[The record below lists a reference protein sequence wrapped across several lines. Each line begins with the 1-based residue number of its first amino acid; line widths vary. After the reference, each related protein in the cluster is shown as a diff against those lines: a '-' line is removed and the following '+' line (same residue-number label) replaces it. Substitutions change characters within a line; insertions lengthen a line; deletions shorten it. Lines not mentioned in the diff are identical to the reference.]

1 MCIRDRL
8 PPLAYGSLSI
18 GDDYSQIGRRWLLQ
32 MLVIVA
38 ITSILG
44 AFSILASTIV
54 KRPPARLFYLRR
66 ILFALPFIGLTMLS
80 ASLIDNQ
87 YGIFLDRLGWFI
99 YILPGSLWIHLS
111 YAPRWRIID
120 RIDRGI
126 EPFEGMKITVY
137 GDTKKVS
144 PESDFDLEE
153 VIDII

>member
-1 MCIRDRL
+1 
-8 PPLAYGSLSI
+8 
-18 GDDYSQIGRRWLLQ
+18 

-38 ITSILG
+38 VTSLLG
-44 AFSILASTIV
+44 AFSILTSTIV
-54 KRPPARLFYLRR
+54 KRPPARLLYLRR
-66 ILFALPFIGLTMLS
+66 ILFVLPFIGLTILS
-80 ASLIDNQ
+80 ASFIDDQ
-87 YGIFLDRLGWFI
+87 YGIFLDRLGWLT
-99 YILPGSLWIHLS
+99 YILPGPLWIHLS

-144 PESDFDLEE
+144 PESDYDLEE